1 MRPGRNVIQELFKN
15 APCCDTVIAYEVLC
29 HTALPPETR
38 CGITMSC
45 PDRRIYRVL
54 HLTTGLLVIATA
66 VTAGVLP
73 HLQPYGEALKPAL
86 VAVGIIVLLLGALAE
101 TQWARRFSPM
111 LCLVLISAICGA
123 ACLEIVGRAL
133 GIDFNHTEANF
144 RRLPPYY
151 RLPIVATG
159 SVFFRRP
166 GPETWTGQAIRTF
179 VKEMGCPD
187 DPYKDEPVVT
197 VHYDEFGFRNEE
209 KLSDWEIAVAGDSF
223 TELGYLPYDQLF
235 TSIMGRI
242 LNARVLNL
250 GVSATGPLNQLHLLE
265 QYGIAPSTR
274 HTIIVFC
281 EANDLEDLQ
290 AEESNIAVHKAIGR
304 RVDRSLKPQTSFLRA
319 IFDKLLGEDGP
330 VSRCDA
336 TPDAFFVSG
345 TNRIP
350 VSLFSAPPGRT
361 NLPGHVVAS
370 LAKFLNDYA
379 EFGRKH
385 GLTTWLAYMPVRE
398 RVLYGQLEFTDTVI
412 PVIREW
418 TPSDLPDFVAD
429 LCATNGVRFVDLT
442 PALIRETTESRE
454 LTYNGLCETHLNAR
468 GSAAVA
474 RELAKHLAKFTSVLP
489 PAAKQEP
496 QDDHSRR

>member
-1 MRPGRNVIQELFKN
+1 MSSP
-15 APCCDTVIAYEVLC
+15 DTRV
-29 HTALPPETR
+29 
-38 CGITMSC
+38 
-45 PDRRIYRVL
+45 YRVL
-54 HLTTGLLVIATA
+54 HLTAGLLVIATA
-66 VTAGVLP
+66 IIGGILP
-73 HLQPYGEALKPAL
+73 YLQPYGEALKPAL
-86 VAVGIIVLLLGALAE
+86 VALGLIVFLLGALAK
-101 TQWARRFSPM
+101 TQWARRFSPLM
-111 LCLVLISAICGA
+111 CLLLIGSICGA
-123 ACLEIVGRAL
+123 ACLEVIGRAM
-133 GIDFNHTEANF
+133 GIDFKHTEANF

-151 RLPIVATG
+151 RLPIVPTG
-159 SVFFRRP
+159 SVFFRRS

-179 VKEMGCPD
+179 VKEMGCTE

-197 VHYDEFGFRNEE
+197 VHYDELGFRNEE
-209 KLSDWEIAVAGDSF
+209 KLQDWEIAVAGDSY

-242 LNARVLNL
+242 LKARVLNL

-274 HTIIVFC
+274 HTVIVFC

-290 AEESNIAVHKAIGR
+290 SEESNLAAYKAIGW

-319 IFDKLLGEDGP
+319 ICDKLLGEDEIA
-330 VSRCDA
+330 SRCDA

-350 VSLFSAPPGRT
+350 VSLFSAPPGRA
-361 NLPGHVVAS
+361 NLPGHVAAS
-370 LAKFLNDYA
+370 LAEFISDYA

-398 RVLYGQLEFTDTVI
+398 RVLYGQLEFTEKVI

-418 TPSDLPDFVAD
+418 TPSDLPDFIAD
-429 LCATNGVRFVDLT
+429 LCTTNGVRFIDLT

-474 RELAKHLAKFTSVLP
+474 RELAKHLAQFTSGLP
-489 PAAKQEP
+489 PTAKQKP
-496 QDDHSRR
+496 PGDHSRR

>member
-1 MRPGRNVIQELFKN
+1 M
-15 APCCDTVIAYEVLC
+15 A
-29 HTALPPETR
+29 
-38 CGITMSC
+38 
-45 PDRRIYRVL
+45 
-54 HLTTGLLVIATA
+54 GLLVIATA
-66 VTAGVLP
+66 IIAGVLP

-86 VAVGIIVLLLGALAE
+86 VALGTVVFLLGALAE
-101 TQWARRFSPM
+101 TQWARRFSPL
-111 LCLVLISAICGA
+111 LCLVLIGSICTA
-123 ACLEIVGRAL
+123 ACLEIAGRAL
-133 GIDFNHTEANF
+133 EIDFKHAEANF

-159 SVFFRRP
+159 PVFFRRP

-187 DPYKDEPVVT
+187 DLYKDEPVVT
-197 VHYDEFGFRNEE
+197 VHYDELGFRNEE
-209 KLSDWEIAVAGDSF
+209 KLQDWEIAVAGDSF

-242 LNARVLNL
+242 LNARVFNL

-290 AEESNIAVHKAIGR
+290 AEESNVAVYKAIGR

-319 IFDKLLGEDGP
+319 ICDKLLGESENAP
-330 VSRCDA
+330 RCDA
-336 TPDAFFVSG
+336 APDAFFVSG

-350 VSLFSAPPGRT
+350 VSLFSAPPGRK
-361 NLPGHVVAS
+361 NLPDHVAAT
-370 LAKFLNDYA
+370 LAQFVSNYA

-398 RVLYGQLEFTDTVI
+398 RVLYGQLEFTERVI
-412 PVIREW
+412 PVIRDW
-418 TPSDLPDFVAD
+418 TPSDLPDFIAE
-429 LCATNGVRFVDLT
+429 LCAANGVRFIDLT

-474 RELAKHLAKFTSVLP
+474 KEMAKHLSTFTSALP
-489 PAAKQEP
+489 PTAKQEP
-496 QDDHSRR
+496 QDRYSPR